1 MKTNQSTRYLFAL
14 VLLILTLPAVGQQV
28 FSLSGSQT
36 MKVSGTSTIH
46 DWEMIANSGLK
57 GTSSLNLENGKLKG
71 IKSLTIE
78 MPVKSLKSG
87 KNSMDKNAYEALSEE
102 KFPTIKFEL
111 TELKEINGNTVKATG
126 QLTISGK
133 TKVIPMEV
141 KYVVNG
147 NSIRFSG
154 SHGITFKE
162 FGVDPPTAVF
172 GTIKT
177 GNELTLDFE
186 ACYTLKN

>member
-1 MKTNQSTRYLFAL
+1 MKTNQSTRYFFAV
-14 VLLILTLPAVGQQV
+14 VLLILTLPVFGQQV
-28 FSLSGSQT
+28 FSISGPQT

-57 GTSSLNLENGKLKG
+57 GATSINLENGTLKG

-87 KNSMDKNAYEALSEE
+87 KNAMDNNAYEALKAE
-102 KFPTIKFEL
+102 KFPSIKFEM
-111 TELKEINGNTVKATG
+111 TELKEIRGNTVKANG
-126 QLTISGK
+126 QLTIAGK
-133 TKVIPMEV
+133 TKLIPMEV
-141 KYVVNG
+141 TYSIDGK
-147 NSIRFSG
+147 SIRFSG
-154 SHGITFKE
+154 THGITFKE

-177 GNELTLDFE
+177 GNELILHFE